1 VSLRS
6 AATRTRALYLFAAA
20 LALAGMAVAGYL
32 AFENLQGN
40 TGVCVGVHGCS
51 TVQNSRYGEILGV
64 PISVPGF
71 LAYAVLLLAA
81 VLSLRTPLRRP
92 ELALIGFLASV
103 VGLLMS
109 AYLTYIEA
117 FVLDAWCSYCIVSA
131 LLTTALFITWSLLL
145 GSAVRQTPDG

>member
-1 VSLRS
+1 MSLRS
-6 AATRTRALYLFAAA
+6 AATGTRALYLFAAA
-20 LALAGMAVAGYL
+20 LALTGMAVAGYL

-81 VLSLRTPLRRP
+81 VLSLRSPLRRP
-92 ELALIGFLASV
+92 ELALIGFLGSV

-117 FVLDAWCSYCIVSA
+117 FVLDAWCSYCIASA
-131 LLTTALFITWSLLL
+131 LLMVGLFATWSLLL
-145 GSAVRQTPDG
+145 VVALHESGDG